1 MSNYENWKKEY
12 ISKDASRKYLSDKQ
26 IREVYMA
33 ETSSKNLNSSSQNY
47 STSNNNAMSN
57 EQDYR
62 LNQLEGKL
70 DDIHATLK
78 AIRWIL
84 AGGFL
89 FIMMVIS
96 GLIKPGIFS

>member
-33 ETSSKNLNSSSQNY
+33 ETSSKNL
-47 STSNNNAMSN
+47 N